1 MTHIQRH
8 PVRRALLL
16 GWILII
22 VLAACTGSVDSKR
35 AANIETVTLLHA
47 EVWSKG
53 HVELIPTL
61 YADGY
66 VGHFPGGT
74 TLNGREGIQAHVEE
88 LRSAFPD
95 WTETVE
101 QIVADGDWIVTVFRS
116 TGTHSGE
123 FLGNPATG
131 NVVEILEASV
141 FRMVDGKVA
150 EQWAFPDVLSLQAQT
165 ASK

>member
-1 MTHIQRH
+1 MIHIQRH

-16 GWILII
+16 GWVPII
-22 VLAACTGSVDSKR
+22 VLAACTGSVDSQR

-53 HVELIPTL
+53 QVELIPTL

-123 FLGNPATG
+123 FLSNPATG

-150 EQWAFPDVLSLQAQT
+150 EQWAFPDVMSLQTQT

>member
-8 PVRRALLL
+8 PVGRALLL
-16 GWILII
+16 GWIPITI
-22 VLAACTGSVDSKR
+22 LAACTGSADSQR
-35 AANIETVTLLHA
+35 AANIETVTLNHT
-47 EVWSKG
+47 EVWSEG

-74 TLNGREGIQAHVEE
+74 TLNGREDIQAEVENV
-88 LRSAFPD
+88 RSAFPD

-101 QIVADGDWIVTVFRS
+101 QIVADGDWIVTVYRS
-116 TGTHSGE
+116 TGTHSAE

-141 FRMVDGKVA
+141 FRMVDGKIA
-150 EQWAFPDVLSLQAQT
+150 EQWAFPDVLSLQTQT